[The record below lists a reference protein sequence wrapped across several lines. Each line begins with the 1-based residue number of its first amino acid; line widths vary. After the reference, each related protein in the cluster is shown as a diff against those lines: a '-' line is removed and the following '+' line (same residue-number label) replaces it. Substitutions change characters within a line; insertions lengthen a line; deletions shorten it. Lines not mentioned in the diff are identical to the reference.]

1 MTTLEHTKVLAIHVT
16 LFLDTA
22 KNDEDEVAG
31 PLLKVFQK
39 KSGKREMISESTLAS
54 SSLQLV

>member
-31 PLLKVFQK
+31 PLLTVEKCF
-39 KSGKREMISESTLAS
+39 KRSQESEK
-54 SSLQLV
+54 